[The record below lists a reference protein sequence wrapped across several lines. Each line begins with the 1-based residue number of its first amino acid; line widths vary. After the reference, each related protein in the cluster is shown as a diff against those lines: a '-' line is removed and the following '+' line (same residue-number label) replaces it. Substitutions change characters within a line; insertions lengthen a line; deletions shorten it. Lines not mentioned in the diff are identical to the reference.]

1 MGRVGRD
8 DAGTPSGAG
17 PGPVPTPMRPMGLT
31 RAVPGSRDH
40 ARSLM
45 IGPAS
50 PTSPPPSPED
60 DPLVVALGAAAKAL
74 EDRPSILREKKAEW
88 TGGLNLDTVNAL
100 VAEADLLGG
109 RVGERVVEKGE
120 GGEVTDRGL
129 RFFHPNGRDEL
140 QVWTWGT
147 HAQFDSPARKAP
159 AIVALLRAWREERLT
174 QLATPAE
181 DWFTLDVLE
190 GRRTTVRLEMPGE
203 GDRARELA
211 SRLRAVCAE
220 ARHDRVGRRRRP
232 RGTGGRRATGPG
244 PGPQRGGGRQD
255 AGGRCDRGADHRAS
269 HGDGASGPEGGEPP
283 RTVAPCR
290 VLLSR
295 TEEDVYS
302 FLAKAFQE
310 ERRPTYD
317 DAQAEGWTRKTY
329 SKALK
334 ALDAHR
340 LIERKKGRP
349 VRVFPR
355 ESAR

>member
-8 DAGTPSGAG
+8 DAGTPSGAA

-31 RAVPGSRDH
+31 LAVPGSRDH
-40 ARSLM
+40 ARSRM
-45 IGPAS
+45 IGPPP

-60 DPLVVALGAAAKAL
+60 DPVVVALGAAAKAL

-100 VAEADLLGG
+100 VADADLLDG
-109 RVGERVVEKGE
+109 RVGERVVEEGE

-129 RFFHPNGRDEL
+129 RFFHPNGRDVL

-147 HAQFDSPARKAP
+147 HAQFDSPGRKAP
-159 AIVALLRAWREERLT
+159 AIVAILRAWREERLT
-174 QLATPAE
+174 QLTTPAE

-190 GRRTTVRLEMPGE
+190 GRRTTVRLEASGE

-220 ARHDRVGRRRRP
+220 SGMTEWDADDARVARAAGARLAQVQSLSAAEVGRTPVAVAIEVLTR
-232 RGTGGRRATGPG
+232 TLQA
-244 PGPQRGGGRQD
+244 D
-255 AGGRCDRGADHRAS
+255 A
-269 HGDGASGPEGGEPP
+269 ASGPERVEPP
-283 RTVAPCR
+283 RTVDPCR

-295 TEEDVYS
+295 TEEDIYS

-317 DAQAEGWTRKTY
+317 DAQAEGWTRDTY

-334 ALDAHR
+334 ALESHR
-340 LIERKKGRP
+340 LIERVKGRP

-355 ESAR
+355 DSAR